1 MNINKLMVCAMTAS
15 LGLFAY
21 GNLPVVSN
29 VTMTQ
34 DSSRNVT
41 ITYDLS
47 TSAVITLDVQT
58 NANTSASADDP
69 GWTSIGGVA
78 VSNARGDIWKKVEAG
93 SHTITW
99 RPDLSWPG
107 YKIANGGARAVV
119 TAWALN
125 NTPDYMVVDISD
137 AAQPNTQRYYPA
149 VDFLPGSALGQTGAV
164 TNNPA
169 YKTTMIVMRKIM
181 AKGVTWTM
189 GSTDSELGRDVTKE
203 ATHQVALTNNY
214 YIGVFEVTQTQWALI
229 HQGAN
234 DFPSKFKNKPDHV
247 VRPVEEVCFNE
258 IRMGDGTA
266 AAADSLEWPGA
277 PHSSSFLGSLR
288 TKTGIDFDL
297 PSEAQWEFAARAG
310 NGNTKWGDGSY
321 IMSAVKCTN
330 LMSLGRYYYN
340 AGEDAETAVVGSY
353 KANDWGL
360 YDMHGNAW
368 EWCLDWYAND
378 IRSLEGAVNTDS
390 ASGTRVL
397 RSGAYNQDAKF
408 SRPACR
414 TLAREP
420 SFKSPTGVAMGVG
433 FRLACRAGL
442 D

>member
-1 MNINKLMVCAMTAS
+1 
-15 LGLFAY
+15 
-21 GNLPVVSN
+21 
-29 VTMTQ
+29 
-34 DSSRNVT
+34 
-41 ITYDLS
+41 
-47 TSAVITLDVQT
+47 
-58 NANTSASADDP
+58 
-69 GWTSIGGVA
+69 
-78 VSNARGDIWKKVEAG
+78 
-93 SHTITW
+93 
-99 RPDLSWPG
+99 
-107 YKIANGGARAVV
+107 
-119 TAWALN
+119 
-125 NTPDYMVVDISD
+125 MVVDISD

-189 GSTDSELGRDVTKE
+189 GSTDAETKFGRDVTKE

-214 YIGVFEVTQTQWALI
+214 YIGVFEVTQAQWALI
-229 HQGAN
+229 HQGENDSPSQFAN
-234 DFPSKFKNKPDHV
+234 VPDHAM
-247 VRPVEEVCFNE
+247 RPVEQVCFNE

-277 PHSSSFLGSLR
+277 PHSSSFLGFLR
-288 TKTGIDFDL
+288 NRTDIDFDL

-310 NGNTKWGDGSY
+310 NGDTKWGDGSAM
-321 IMSAVKCTN
+321 ISAVKCTN
-330 LMSLGRYYYN
+330 LISLGRYTYSGGN
-340 AGEDAETAVVGSY
+340 TDGTAVVGSY

-360 YDMHGNAW
+360 YDMHGNAC
-368 EWCLDWYAND
+368 EWCLDWFAAN
-378 IRSLEGAVNTDS
+378 ISKLEGAVNTDS

-414 TLAREP
+414 TLAVDP
-420 SFKSPTGVAMGVG
+420 SRNTPSGIG